1 MIPAKRRRLSGKSQD
16 ENSPT
21 VLSEQV
27 CGKVLEQMPRV
38 GRKEIDDP
46 QIKSMLQ
53 EVFGDKQIQR
63 VVACKGT
70 ERILVPPRDLM
81 RGEAPFRRAIIM
93 QRNTKTIQVED
104 QWEAWEDLSYRQQWR
119 RPHPS
124 YLNITV
130 FACIPSTE
138 ATSAA
143 ERESLETEHAN

>member
-1 MIPAKRRRLSGKSQD
+1 
-16 ENSPT
+16 
-21 VLSEQV
+21 
-27 CGKVLEQMPRV
+27 MPRV

-53 EVFGDKQIQR
+53 EVFGDKQSQR

-70 ERILVPPRDLM
+70 ERTLVPPRDVM

-104 QWEAWEDLSYRQQWR
+104 QWEEWEDLSHGQHWR
-119 RPHPS
+119 RSHAS

-130 FACIPSTE
+130 FAYNPSPE

-143 ERESLETEHAN
+143 ERESRETES